1 MRINKSIKFQ
11 NKFKIIFE
19 YIAKDKYSAA
29 TLFRKELNELLK
41 NLNNFPFKYRKS
53 IYFNDENIRDMIF
66 KGYTIAYE
74 IKHEENL
81 IEILTIF
88 NQNKQGR

>member
-29 TLFRKELNELLK
+29 LSFRKELNELLK

-53 IYFNDENIRDMIF
+53 IYFNNENIRDMIF
-66 KGYTIAYE
+66 RGYTVIYE
-74 IKHEENL
+74 LKHEESL

-88 NQNKQGR
+88 NQNKQGK